1 MPLHN
6 GLVEKDLEVSMK
18 CPHCDRFMV
27 YEKFFGPD
35 EPFWA
40 WRCIYC
46 GEILDDIILENRGIF
61 KRS

>member
-1 MPLHN
+1 
-6 GLVEKDLEVSMK
+6 MK